1 MSETAQWEGFIF
13 SSSGICN
20 LPMAPVKFNR
30 FFSIANST
38 AKESK
43 AMAAKEINND
53 IILDIGPNFLGKKI
67 EKWISSVMFSGI
79 TMTNN
84 KIKDII
90 KVIKSIENRGI
101 SLKGTTGKITS
112 QGDIKKIN
120 ILRPLMAAGLQL
132 MKSVQL
138 H

>member
-1 MSETAQWEGFIF
+1 MT
-13 SSSGICN
+13 
-20 LPMAPVKFNR
+20 PVKG

-38 AKESK
+38 AKKSK

-53 IILDIGPNFLGKKI
+53 IILAIGPNFLGKKI

>member
-20 LPMAPVKFNR
+20 LPMAPVKG

-38 AKESK
+38 AKKSK

-79 TMTNN
+79 TITNN